1 VTGLALLSAA
11 NAKRSL
17 SLIMD
22 VQLGLI
28 RFIRGENSGKY
39 PFNHSVY
46 LEGKDCRVVID
57 PSCGL
62 QKLIDLKQKDGVDQ
76 VWLSHWHE
84 DHIGFLN
91 LFENCILRISEKD
104 FPPLTDMEIFLDW
117 YGIKDDNIREIW
129 KNVLLNNFNYHPQQ
143 EALFL
148 QDEEKIDLGS
158 LAVQVI
164 ATPGHTPGHLS
175 FFFPDE
181 AILFLGDYDLT
192 SFGPWYGDV
201 YSSIE
206 ETIKSIHRLKSVP
219 ARRWIASHNTGLF
232 KENPGKFWDDYENV
246 IYQREGRIMNFLK
259 EPKMLEEILSAW
271 LVYGR
276 PREPKEFFE
285 FNERALVGKHIE
297 YLERQGKITLDQNK
311 YVKI

>member
-1 VTGLALLSAA
+1 
-11 NAKRSL
+11 
-17 SLIMD
+17 MD
-22 VQLGLI
+22 VQFGRI
-28 RFIRGENSGKY
+28 RFIRGDNGGKY
-39 PFNHSVY
+39 PFSHSLY
-46 LEGKDCRVVID
+46 LEGEKIRIIID

-62 QKLIDLKQKDGVDQ
+62 QKLTDLKQKKGVDQ

-91 LFENCILRISEKD
+91 LFDNCILRISEQD
-104 FPPLTDMEIFLDW
+104 FPPLTNINIFLDW
-117 YGIKDDNIREIW
+117 YGIKEKQMREIW
-129 KNVLLNNFNYHPQQ
+129 KNIMLNNFNYHPQQ

-148 QDEEKIDLGS
+148 KDKENINLGAITVKI
-158 LAVQVI
+158 I

-181 AILFLGDYDLT
+181 EILFLGDYDLT
-192 SFGPWYGDV
+192 KFGPWYGDV

-206 ETIKSIHRLKSVP
+206 QTIKSIHRLKNIP

-232 KENPGKFWDDYENV
+232 EENPGKLWDDYENV
-246 IYQREGRIMNFLK
+246 IYERENRILKFLNK
-259 EPKMLEEILSAW
+259 PKTLDEIASAW
-271 LVYGR
+271 LIYGK

-285 FNERALVGKHIE
+285 FNERALVVKHIE
-297 YLERQGKITLDQNK
+297 YLERYGKIVRDKNN